1 MIATEIAHQLHNLS
15 SRAEA
20 NGRLTPEQLDIIYHH
35 RWFKLFV
42 PRCYGGLELTVPE
55 GIRLEEE
62 LARIDGSLGWTV
74 TLCAGANLFVGYI
87 QQSIAQPLFTDRT
100 VCLGGSGHASGTAT
114 LEGDGY
120 RVSGNWHYATGA
132 PHLTHFTANCVL
144 ERDGE
149 TVLDDAGKPV
159 VKSFFFVKDNV
170 RIVEDWPAFGL
181 KATASHSFEVSDVW
195 VDETHAFTIAPEY
208 ATLPQLIYQYP
219 FLQFAEATLAANT
232 LGMARHFVSCA
243 TGLLKD
249 AAVEL
254 AENVQIQLANASA
267 SFYEAVDTSWDEL
280 VKKGQL
286 SSTTLQRVSNQSS
299 ALAHLCREQVM
310 TLYPYVGLTAA
321 DASTEINRIW
331 RDIFTASQHSLLR

>member
-1 MIATEIAHQLHNLS
+1 MIATEIIHQLRNLS
-15 SRAEA
+15 NRAEA
-20 NGRLTPEQLDIIYHH
+20 DGRLTPEQLDIIYDQ

-42 PRCYGGLELTVPE
+42 PRCYGGLELTAPE

-87 QQSIAQPLFTDRT
+87 QQPMAQALFTDQM

-114 LEGDGY
+114 LEDNGY
-120 RVSGNWHYATGA
+120 RVSGKWRYATGA

-149 TVLDDAGKPV
+149 AVLDDGGKPM
-159 VKSFFFVKDNV
+159 VKSFFFAKDDV
-170 RIVEDWPAFGL
+170 RVVEDWPAFGL
-181 KATASHSFEVSDVW
+181 KATASHAFEVTDLW
-195 VDETHAFTIAPEY
+195 VDETHTFVIAPEY
-208 ATLPQLIYQYP
+208 ATLDQLIYRYP

-232 LGMARHFVSCA
+232 LGMVRHFVSSA
-243 TGLLKD
+243 GDLLKD

-254 AENVQIQLANASA
+254 AENLQIQLENASA
-267 SFYEAVDTSWDEL
+267 AFYQAVDASWTEL
-280 VKKGQL
+280 AEKEQL
-286 SSTTLQRVSNQSS
+286 SSATLRRVSNQSS

-310 TLYPYVGLTAA
+310 KLYPHVGLAAA
-321 DASTEINRIW
+321 DTSTEINRIW